1 MSEPSRG
8 LADLCSRSLISK
20 DLARSR
26 TCIGGGGSIATF
38 TSWILSSASY
48 HQFREMGTV
57 DVDTA
62 VLANGAGETQKI
74 KPADERNKFLEV
86 YNKLKSELL
95 ADSKIF
101 QYTPES
107 RVWVEKMLDYTVPG
121 GKLNRGI
128 SVVDSLK
135 LLLEREL
142 TEEEYFLSSSL
153 GWCIEWLQGYFL
165 VEDDIMDSS
174 VTRRGQP
181 CWYRVPKVGMI
192 AINDGI
198 VLRNHIPQILKRHFK
213 NKPFYTELMDLFN
226 EVEYKTCLGQMLD
239 LITTPEG
246 EVDLSKY
253 IMPTYLKIV
262 QYKTAYYSFYLP
274 VACALL
280 MFGEK
285 DESKF
290 EAAEKILVHMGTYFQ
305 VQDDF
310 LDCYGDPAFIGKIG
324 TDIEDT
330 KCSWLVVQALQ
341 RATEEQ
347 KNTIKENYGKKDP
360 AKVAI
365 IKKVYKD
372 LNLEKVFED
381 YEQESY
387 FSLIAAIEAVDSL
400 PLQAVFKTF
409 LKKIYKRQK

>member
-1 MSEPSRG
+1 MLWLQRG
-8 LADLCSRSLISK
+8 FADLLSKSQIIK
-20 DLARSR
+20 DLRSSNVVSV
-26 TCIGGGGSIATF
+26 CV
-38 TSWILSSASY
+38 SASFSSWTLSPPDP
-48 HQFREMGTV
+48 HCRKMGTV
-57 DVDTA
+57 EVETMA
-62 VLANGAGETQKI
+62 SNGSGEAQKI
-74 KPADERNKFLEV
+74 KPANERSRFLEV
-86 YNKLKSELL
+86 YNQLKTELV
-95 ADSKIF
+95 ADSKTF

-107 RVWVEKMLDYTVPG
+107 RVWVEKMLDHTVPG

-128 SVVDSLK
+128 SVPDSLR
-135 LLLEREL
+135 LLKEREL
-142 TEEEYFLSSSL
+142 TEDEYFLSSSL

-165 VEDDIMDSS
+165 VEDDIMDHS

-181 CWYRVPKVGMI
+181 CWYKIPKVGLI

-213 NKPFYTELMDLFN
+213 GMPYYTELLDLFN
-226 EVEYKTCLGQMLD
+226 EVEYQTSLGQMLD

-253 IMPTYLKIV
+253 IMPTYIKIV

-280 MFGEK
+280 MAGEK
-285 DESKF
+285 VEAKF
-290 EAAEKILVHMGTYFQ
+290 EAAEKILVQMGTYFQ
-305 VQDDF
+305 VQDDY

-341 RATEEQ
+341 RASEDQ
-347 KNTIKENYGKKDP
+347 KKVIKENYGKKDP
-360 AKVAI
+360 SKVAV
-365 IKKVYKD
+365 IKQLYKE

-387 FSLIAAIEAVDSL
+387 VALIAAIEQQESL
-400 PLQAVFKTF
+400 PLQAVFKAF
-409 LKKIYKRQK
+409 LGKIYKRQK

>member
-1 MSEPSRG
+1 MLWLQRG
-8 LADLCSRSLISK
+8 FADLLSKSQIIK
-20 DLARSR
+20 DLRS
-26 TCIGGGGSIATF
+26 CNVVGVCV
-38 TSWILSSASY
+38 SASFSSWTLSPSDP
-48 HQFREMGTV
+48 HCQKMGLVEAPTV
-57 DVDTA
+57 A
-62 VLANGAGETQKI
+62 SNGSGDAQKI
-74 KPADERNKFLEV
+74 KPANERSRFLEV
-86 YNKLKSELL
+86 YNQLKTELL
-95 ADSKIF
+95 ADSKTF
-101 QYTPES
+101 QFTPES
-107 RVWVEKMLDYTVPG
+107 RVWVEKMLDHTVPG

-128 SVVDSLK
+128 SVPDSLR
-135 LLLEREL
+135 LLKEREL

-153 GWCIEWLQGYFL
+153 GWCVEWLQGYFL
-165 VEDDIMDSS
+165 VEDDIMDHS

-181 CWYRVPKVGMI
+181 CWYKIPKVGMI

-213 NKPFYTELMDLFN
+213 GMPYYTELLDIFN
-226 EVEYKTCLGQMLD
+226 EVEYQTSLGQMLD

-253 IMPTYLKIV
+253 IMPTYIKIV

-280 MFGEK
+280 MAGEK
-285 DESKF
+285 DEAKF
-290 EAAEKILVHMGTYFQ
+290 EAAEKILVQMGTYFQ
-305 VQDDF
+305 VQDDY

-341 RATEEQ
+341 RASEDQ
-347 KNTIKENYGKKDP
+347 KNVIKENYGKKDP
-360 AKVAI
+360 SKVAI
-365 IKKVYKD
+365 IKQLYKE

-387 FSLIAAIEAVDSL
+387 VALIAAIEQQESL
-400 PLQAVFKTF
+400 PLQAVLKAF
-409 LKKIYKRQK
+409 LGKIYKRQK